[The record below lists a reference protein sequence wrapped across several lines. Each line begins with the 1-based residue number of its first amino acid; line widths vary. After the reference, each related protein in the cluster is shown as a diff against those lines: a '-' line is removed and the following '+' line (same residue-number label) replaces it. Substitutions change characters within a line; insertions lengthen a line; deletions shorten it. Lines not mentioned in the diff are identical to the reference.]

1 MARDRGSVGGV
12 DLEIEFRDGVS
23 LRRQLEDALRVAIR
37 SGRLPPGSVLPPSR
51 DLAEQ
56 LRVSRGVVVDS
67 YAQLAI
73 EGYLSARRGS
83 GTRVAATAA
92 SGQPPARRQMAAARA
107 YRYEL
112 RPGLA
117 DYHAFPRA
125 AWKAALVRALR
136 ELPDGRLTY
145 GEHRGVPELR
155 NALAG
160 YLARVRGV
168 VVDPDHVVICCA
180 ASQAMSVLWHVL
192 RRRGARRVAVEDPGW
207 RWQRYTAEQ
216 AGLEAVPVRVDADG
230 MVITELAAADVDAV
244 VMTPAHHYP
253 TGVVMTAERR
263 AALIAWARERGALI
277 IEDDYDVEYRFGR
290 DPMAS
295 LQGLAPDLVAFVGTT
310 SKTLAPALR
319 LAWVVPPSHL
329 INDVEDVL
337 LVTGVT
343 PPTFDQVAMASFIE
357 DAALER
363 HLRSMRRRYHAKRD
377 LLVGELGQ
385 HLPEVRV
392 SGTEAGLHLLA
403 WLPDG
408 ADEHETATRARRSGV
423 GLHEL
428 HRHCTAH
435 APSPPALL
443 LGFALPTESELIAAT
458 GLLAKALC

>member
-1 MARDRGSVGGV
+1 V
-12 DLEIEFRDGVS
+12 DLEIDFRPGVS
-23 LRRQLEDALRVAIR
+23 LRRQIEAALRVAIR

-56 LRVSRGVVVDS
+56 LGVSRGVVVDS
-67 YAQLAI
+67 YAQLAT

-92 SGQPPARRQMAAARA
+92 SGRPPVRRQLTAPNR

-117 DYHAFPRA
+117 DFHAFPRA
-125 AWKAALVRALR
+125 AWKAALLRALR
-136 ELPDGRLTY
+136 ELPDIRLGY
-145 GEHRGVPELR
+145 ADHRGVRELR

-168 VVDPDHVVICCA
+168 VVDPEHVVVCCA
-180 ASQAMSVLWHVL
+180 ASQALTVLWHVL
-192 RRRGARRVAVEDPGW
+192 RRRGGRRVAIEDPGW

-216 AGLEAVPVRVDADG
+216 AGLEAIPIRVDADG
-230 MVITELAAADVDAV
+230 MVVSDLAAAGVDAV

-329 INDVEDVL
+329 IDDVEDVL

-343 PPTFDQVAMASFIE
+343 PPTLDQVALASFID

-363 HLRSMRRRYHAKRD
+363 HLRSMRRHYRAKRKV
-377 LLVGELGQ
+377 LVTELGA

-392 SGTEAGLHLLA
+392 GSTDAGLHVLA
-403 WLPDG
+403 WLPDD
-408 ADEHETATRARRSGV
+408 ADEHATAMRARRAGV

-428 HRHCTAH
+428 HRHCTTS

-443 LGFALPTESELIAAT
+443 LGFALPTESELRAAVK
-458 GLLAKALC
+458 LLAEAVG

>member
-1 MARDRGSVGGV
+1 V
-12 DLEIEFRDGVS
+12 DLDIDFQPGAS

-56 LRVSRGVVVDS
+56 LSVSRGVVVDS
-67 YAQLAI
+67 YAQLAT
-73 EGYLSARRGS
+73 EGYLAARRGS

-92 SGQPPARRQMAAARA
+92 SGRPPTRRRLSPPSR

-117 DYHAFPRA
+117 DFHSFPRA

-136 ELPDGRLTY
+136 ELPDNRLTY
-145 GEHRGVPELR
+145 ADHRGVPELR
-155 NALAG
+155 NALSG

-168 VVDPDHVVICCA
+168 VVDPEHVVVCCA
-180 ASQAMSVLWHVL
+180 ASQALVVLWAVL
-192 RRRGARRVAVEDPGW
+192 RRRGGRRVAIEDPGW
-207 RWQRYTAEQ
+207 RWQRYTAER
-216 AGLEAVPVRVDADG
+216 AGLEAVPIRVDADG
-230 MVITELAAADVDAV
+230 MVVSELAAAGVDAV

-263 AALIAWARERGALI
+263 AALIAWARDRRALI
-277 IEDDYDVEYRFGR
+277 VEDDYDVEYRFGR
-290 DPMAS
+290 EPMAS

-329 INDVEDVL
+329 IDDVEDVL
-337 LVTGVT
+337 LVTGVS
-343 PPTFDQVAMASFIE
+343 PPTLDQIALASFIE
-357 DAALER
+357 EAALER
-363 HLRSMRRRYHAKRD
+363 HLRSMRRRYRAKRNV
-377 LLVGELGQ
+377 LVGALGQ
-385 HLPEVRV
+385 HLPDVRI
-392 SGTEAGLHLLA
+392 SGTEAGLHVLA

-408 ADEHETATRARRSGV
+408 TDEHATATRARRAGV

-428 HRHCTAH
+428 HRHCTTL

-443 LGFALPTESELIAAT
+443 LGFALPSESELIAAT
-458 GLLAKALC
+458 EVLAQAIC

>member
-1 MARDRGSVGGV
+1 MPPGRGSVGAV
-12 DLEIEFRDGVS
+12 DLEMEFRDGVS

-67 YAQLAI
+67 YAQLAT

-92 SGQPPARRQMAAARA
+92 SGRPPARRRLNAPNA

-117 DYHAFPRA
+117 DFHAFPRA
-125 AWKAALVRALR
+125 AWKAALLRALR
-136 ELPDGRLTY
+136 DLPDSRLTY
-145 GEHRGVPELR
+145 ADHRGVPELR

-168 VVDPDHVVICCA
+168 VVDPEHVVVCCA
-180 ASQAMSVLWHVL
+180 ASQALTVLWHVL
-192 RRRGARRVAVEDPGW
+192 RNRGGRRVAVEDPGW
-207 RWQRYTAEQ
+207 RWQRYTAE
-216 AGLEAVPVRVDADG
+216 AARLEAVPIRVDADG
-230 MVITELAAADVDAV
+230 MVVSELAAADVDAV

-263 AALIAWARERGALI
+263 GALIAWARDRGALI
-277 IEDDYDVEYRFGR
+277 VEDDYDVEYRFGR
-290 DPMAS
+290 DPVAS

-319 LAWVVPPSHL
+319 LAWLVPPSHL
-329 INDVEDVL
+329 IDSVEDML
-337 LVTGVT
+337 LVTGVS
-343 PPTFDQVAMASFIE
+343 PPTLDQVAMASFIE
-357 DAALER
+357 EAALER
-363 HLRSMRRRYHAKRD
+363 HLRAMRRNYRAKRNI
-377 LLVGELGQ
+377 LVEALGT
-385 HLPEVRV
+385 HLPDVRV
-392 SGTEAGLHLLA
+392 SGTEAGLHVLA

-408 ADEHETATRARRSGV
+408 ADERATAQRARGLGV

-428 HRHCTAH
+428 HRHCEVH

-443 LGFALPTESELIAAT
+443 LGFALPTESELAAAVS
-458 GLLAKALC
+458 LLAEAIC

>member
-1 MARDRGSVGGV
+1 VE
-12 DLEIEFRDGVS
+12 LEIDFRPGVS
-23 LRRQLEDALRVAIR
+23 LRRQLEAALRVAIR
-37 SGRLPPGSVLPPSR
+37 SGRLAPGSVLPPSR

-56 LRVSRGVVVDS
+56 LSVSRGVVVDS
-67 YAQLAI
+67 YAQLAT

-92 SGQPPARRQMAAARA
+92 SGRPPVRRQLSPPGR

-117 DYHAFPRA
+117 DFHAFPRA
-125 AWKAALVRALR
+125 AWKAALLRAMR
-136 ELPDGRLTY
+136 ELPDIRLGY
-145 GEHRGVPELR
+145 ADHRGVRELR

-168 VVDPDHVVICCA
+168 VVDPEHVVVCCA
-180 ASQAMSVLWHVL
+180 ACEALIVLWHVL
-192 RRRGARRVAVEDPGW
+192 RRRGGRRVAIEDPGW

-216 AGLEAVPVRVDADG
+216 AGLEAVPIRVDADG
-230 MVITELAAADVDAV
+230 MVISDLAAADVDAV

-263 AALIAWARERGALI
+263 GALIAWARERGALI
-277 IEDDYDVEYRFGR
+277 VEDDYDVEYRFGR
-290 DPMAS
+290 TPMAS
-295 LQGLAPDLVAFVGTT
+295 LQGLAPDLVAFIGTT

-329 INDVEDVL
+329 IDDVEDVL

-343 PPTFDQVAMASFIE
+343 PPTLDQVAMASFID

-363 HLRSMRRRYHAKRD
+363 HLRSMRRHYRAKRKV
-377 LLVGELGQ
+377 LVTELGT

-392 SGTEAGLHLLA
+392 GGTDAGLHVLA

-408 ADEHETATRARRSGV
+408 TDEHAVAMRARRAGV

-428 HRHCTAH
+428 HRHCTTK

-443 LGFALPTESELIAAT
+443 LGFALPTESELRAAT
-458 GLLAKALC
+458 KLLAEAIG